1 MNIRKKRIFISI
13 HYMELGGAEISL
25 IGLLQ
30 AMDYSLY
37 DVDLFIHSHRGD
49 LLNFIPKEVNIL
61 PEIVE
66 YSQIECPMKNTL
78 INGFWG
84 ILYGRIKAKWLH
96 HKFLKKRKGQESAAG
111 LLYVAKCVS
120 PFLPSLYEFGEY
132 DLAISFLTP
141 HNYVLEKVL
150 AKKKICWIHT
160 DYTKVIINVDE
171 EFPIWNAYNN
181 IISISSDVTKSF
193 LHVFPTLEKKI
204 IEIENILSPD
214 FVRNRSV
221 EFDAHLELASKEKES
236 IVLLSIGRFSH
247 QKNFTNIPDIC
258 HRINSI
264 IKVQNSKLEVRWF
277 IIGYGGEE
285 QLIRK
290 KIQESEMQDYVFILG
305 KRSNPYPYIKACDI
319 YVQPS
324 LYEGKSVSVREAQ
337 MLYKPVVVTDY
348 PTAKSQIKDGTDGL
362 IVPMDNDGCARGI
375 VEFIVN
381 ISLREKIKKYLQTHD
396 YGNVMEIEKLYQLI

>member
-1 MNIRKKRIFISI
+1 
-13 HYMELGGAEISL
+13 MELGGAEISL

-30 AMDYSLY
+30 AIDYSHY
-37 DVDLFIHSHRGD
+37 DIDLFIHSHRGE
-49 LLNFIPKEVNIL
+49 LLNYIPKEVNLL

-66 YSQIECPMKNTL
+66 YTQIECPMKSTL
-78 INGFWG
+78 INGFWR

-96 HKFLKKRKGQESAAG
+96 HKFLKKTKKQESAAG
-111 LLYVAKCVS
+111 LLYIAKCVS
-120 PFLPSLYEFGEY
+120 PYLPSLYQFGEY

-141 HNYVLEKVL
+141 HNFVLDKVL

-160 DYTKVIINVDE
+160 DYSKININVDE
-171 EFPIWNAYNN
+171 ELPIWNTYDN
-181 IISISSDVTKSF
+181 IISISPDVTRSF
-193 LHVFPTLEKKI
+193 LHVFPTLKKKI
-204 IEIENILSPD
+204 IEMENILSPD
-214 FVRNRSV
+214 FVRNRAE

-236 IVLLSIGRFSH
+236 IVLLSIGRFSR
-247 QKNFTNIPDIC
+247 QKNFSNIPDIC

-264 IKVQNSKLEVRWF
+264 IKVHNSKLNVRWF

-285 QLIRK
+285 QLIRR
-290 KIQESEMQDYVFILG
+290 KIQESKMEDYVFILG
-305 KRSNPYPYIKACDI
+305 KRSNPYPYINACDI

-348 PTAKSQIKDGTDGL
+348 PTAKCQIKDGKDGL
-362 IVPMDNDGCARGI
+362 IVPLDNDGCARGI
-375 VEFIVN
+375 VEFIAN
-381 ISLREKIKKYLQTHD
+381 ISLREKIKKYLQIHD

>member
-1 MNIRKKRIFISI
+1 
-13 HYMELGGAEISL
+13 MELGGAEISL

-30 AMDYSLY
+30 AIDYSHY
-37 DVDLFIHSHRGD
+37 DIDLFIHSHRGE
-49 LLNFIPKEVNIL
+49 LLNYIPKEVNLL
-61 PEIVE
+61 PEIEE
-66 YSQIECPMKNTL
+66 YTQIECPMMDTL
-78 INGFWG
+78 MNGFWG
-84 ILYGRIKAKWLH
+84 ILFGRLKAKWLH
-96 HKFLKKRKGQESAAG
+96 HKFLKNRNKNESAAG
-111 LLYVAKCVS
+111 LQYVAKCIS
-120 PFLPSLYEFGEY
+120 PFLPSLYKFGKY

-141 HNYVLEKVL
+141 HNYVLDKVL

-171 EFPIWNAYNN
+171 EFPIWNAYDN

-204 IEIENILSPD
+204 IEMENILSPD
-214 FVRNRSV
+214 FVRNRAV
-221 EFDAHLELASKEKES
+221 EFDAHLELTSKEKES
-236 IVLLSIGRFSH
+236 IVLLSIGRFSR

-264 IKVQNSKLEVRWF
+264 IKVQNSKLKVRWF

-285 QLIRK
+285 QLIRQ

-305 KRSNPYPYIKACDI
+305 KRSNPYPYIKVCDI

-375 VEFIVN
+375 VEFIAN